1 MQPGH
6 GAYNNKMGHASP
18 LLCFWINQRS
28 KLSIIIGRLLSQI
41 EYGQNG
47 SWNVCEWRE

>member
-6 GAYNNKMGHASP
+6 GAYNNKDGDGWVMP
-18 LLCFWINQRS
+18 LPCYAFELIKDLN
-28 KLSIIIGRLLSQI
+28 LSIIIGRLLSQI

-47 SWNVCEWRE
+47 S